1 MKELAFIQVKLK
13 APKKQ
18 ENSHFKYYY
27 RSCEDI
33 LEAVKP
39 LLREN
44 LCTITLNDDVVL
56 IGDRY
61 YIKATATIRNSEGEV
76 EQTTA
81 FAREEEKKS
90 NMDVSQISGA
100 ASSYARKYAL
110 CGLLAIDDGK
120 DMDSLNVSDS
130 YVESEEEK
138 YYRLMAKQEVDA
150 ATTVETLLGI
160 YRSYTNLQKNPLF
173 KKMFT
178 DKRKEIENK

>member
-1 MKELAFIQVKLK
+1 
-13 APKKQ
+13 
-18 ENSHFKYYY
+18 
-27 RSCEDI
+27 
-33 LEAVKP
+33 
-39 LLREN
+39 
-44 LCTITLNDDVVL
+44 
-56 IGDRY
+56 
-61 YIKATATIRNSEGEV
+61 
-76 EQTTA
+76 
-81 FAREEEKKS
+81 
-90 NMDVSQISGA
+90 MDVSQISGA